1 MSKGTPS
8 RWVVSR
14 RLEFRRL
21 ITLELSAR
29 VLSLKVSQVPA
40 RGPECLAEPEGFYL
54 SITYQSES
62 IQEME
67 TAWYVKQGKLN
78 IKVLNC

>member
-1 MSKGTPS
+1 MCSLESSQYTGT
-8 RWVVSR
+8 R
-14 RLEFRRL
+14 
-21 ITLELSAR
+21 T
-29 VLSLKVSQVPA
+29 
-40 RGPECLAEPEGFYL
+40 RGLAEPEGFYL

-67 TAWYVKQGKLN
+67 TAWSVKQGKFN

>member
-1 MSKGTPS
+1 MS
-8 RWVVSR
+8 R
-14 RLEFRRL
+14 EQE
-21 ITLELSAR
+21 IR
-29 VLSLKVSQVPA
+29 VQEVDYAGAECPCALLKVSQYA
-40 RGPECLAEPEGFYL
+40 GTRTRGLAEPEGFYL

-67 TAWYVKQGKLN
+67 TAWYVKQGKFN